1 MHGNVNLFDLF
12 LDYVL
17 DVLPNYLHLSTHLL
31 ELSLYISLFFLFFL
45 FLYYESMITHLQ
57 EACTTQNK
65 VTYSS
70 TI

>member
-1 MHGNVNLFDLF
+1 MEMLTLFDPF

-45 FLYYESMITHLQ
+45 FLYHESMITRLQ
-57 EACTTQNK
+57 ETCTTQKK